1 MSGWWSFLIVLCAL
15 PGVAWSQDPPE
26 APAAVEPV
34 PPAEATAASEEAPV
48 AQTVVTAARSPERL
62 ENTPVATE
70 VITRAEIV
78 ASGARDA
85 AELLAAHPGL
95 EVAST
100 FAGANLRVQG
110 LGSEYALVLVDG
122 ERVTGRVNGAI
133 DLSRLSMEDI
143 EQVEVVKG
151 PSSVLYGSDAVAGV
165 VNFITR
171 KARKPLGAD
180 LRLSYGSLQWIDLDA
195 TAEARREDWGL
206 RVSGG
211 LQRRNAYD
219 LEPLDLSTTG
229 SSLSGFN
236 LSARGDLKREGPL
249 ELSSTVSYE
258 RRVQRGVDLG
268 ATGAIFDRA
277 SRDDELTVRLSP
289 AWHLSDTVTLRTD
302 GHYTGFKR
310 RYVNDQRQASALD
323 TVEDTR
329 DQLARLG
336 GQLDARLG
344 ERHALVAGVE
354 LLGEYLTSDR
364 LEDPSGERGRLSFYA
379 QDTWTVVAQPNLAL
393 VPGVRLDADSQFGT
407 AVTPRLALR
416 VDPLSKLT
424 LRASYG
430 WGLRAPSFQELL
442 LDFENPAVG
451 YTVRGNPDLKPERSR
466 SVTVSA
472 EVRPASASLL
482 WLNLFQHS
490 LRDMISYRSQQDPEG
505 MRFVYANLDR
515 ASVRGGEVGVRQKL
529 PGSVQVELGYT
540 LTDGRNRET
549 DEPLEGQ
556 ARHRLTGQVTWR
568 FRPWGLET
576 WVRGALVGSRPFYPD
591 TDGDGVADPYRSKSY
606 VTLDARIS
614 RQLPAGLRV
623 FIAGSNLLDAG
634 NPTDLPIPP
643 RVLQAGLSAQL

>member
-1 MSGWWSFLIVLCAL
+1 MSGWWSFLIVLGAL
-15 PGVAWSQDPPE
+15 PGLAWSQEPPQ
-26 APAAVEPV
+26 A
-34 PPAEATAASEEAPV
+34 PAEAPSADEEAPV
-48 AQTVVTAARSPERL
+48 ARTVVTAARSPERL

-133 DLSRLSMEDI
+133 DLSRLSMEDV
-143 EQVEVVKG
+143 EQVEIVKG

-180 LRLSYGSLQWIDLDA
+180 LRLSYGSLQWLDLDA

-211 LQRRNAYD
+211 LQRRDAYD
-219 LEPLDLSTTG
+219 LEPLDISTTG
-229 SSLSGFN
+229 SSFSGFN
-236 LSARGDLKREGPL
+236 LSARGDLKRQGPL
-249 ELSSTVSYE
+249 ELTSTVSYE

-289 AWHLSDTVTLRTD
+289 AWRLGDAVTLRTD

-354 LLGEYLTSDR
+354 LLGEHLTSDR
-364 LEDPSGERGRLSFYA
+364 LEDASGERGRLSFYA

-393 VPGVRLDADSQFGT
+393 VPGVRLDTDTQFGS

-466 SVTVSA
+466 SVNASA
-472 EVRPASASLL
+472 EFRPAGASLL
-482 WLNLFQHS
+482 WVNLFQHS
-490 LRDMISYRSQQDPEG
+490 LRDMISYTLQQDPEG

-515 ASVRGGEVGVRQKL
+515 ASVRGGELGVRQKL

-591 TDGDGVADPYRSKSY
+591 TDGDGVANPYRSPSY

-614 RQLPAGLRV
+614 RQLPAGLRLFV
-623 FIAGSNLLDAG
+623 AGSNLLDAG
-634 NPTDLPIPP
+634 NATDLPIPP

>member
-1 MSGWWSFLIVLCAL
+1 MSGWWSFLIVLCAV
-15 PGVAWSQDPPE
+15 PGMAWSQNPPQASAAE
-26 APAAVEPV
+26 EPVAPAEPPV
-34 PPAEATAASEEAPV
+34 DEPV
-48 AQTVVTAARSPERL
+48 AQTVVTASRSPERL

-70 VITRAEIV
+70 VITRAEIA

-100 FAGANLRVQG
+100 FAGSNLRVQG

-143 EQVEVVKG
+143 EQVEIVKG

-171 KARKPLGAD
+171 RARKPLGAEM
-180 LRLSYGSLQWIDLDA
+180 RLSYGSLQWIDLDA

-211 LQRRNAYD
+211 LQRRDAYD
-219 LEPLDLSTTG
+219 LEPLDISTTG

-236 LSARGDLKREGPL
+236 VSARGDLQREGPL
-249 ELSSTVSYE
+249 ELSGTVSYE

-268 ATGAIFDRA
+268 DTGAIFDRA

-289 AWHLSDTVTLRTD
+289 AWHLGGAVTLRTD

-336 GQLDARLG
+336 AQLDARLG

-354 LLGEYLTSDR
+354 LLGEYLRSDR
-364 LEDPSGERGRLSFYA
+364 LEDASGDRGRLSLYA
-379 QDTWTVVAQPNLAL
+379 QDTWTVVPQPNLAL
-393 VPGVRLDADSQFGT
+393 VPGVRLDSDTQFGS

-416 VDPLSKLT
+416 VDPLSRLT

-451 YTVRGNPDLKPERSR
+451 YTVHGNPDLKPERSR
-466 SVTVSA
+466 SVSVSA

-482 WLNLFQHS
+482 WVNLFRHS
-490 LRDMISYRSQQDPEG
+490 LRDMISFNLEQDPEG

-515 ASVRGGEVGVRQKL
+515 ASVRGGELGVRQKL

-540 LTDGRNRET
+540 LTDGRDRET

-591 TDGDGVADPYRSKSY
+591 TGGDGVADPYRAKSY

-614 RQLPAGLRV
+614 RQLPAGLRL
-623 FIAGSNLLDAG
+623 FAAGSNLLDAG
-634 NPTDLPIPP
+634 NPVDLPIPP
-643 RVLQAGLSAQL
+643 RLLQAGLSAQL

>member
-15 PGVAWSQDPPE
+15 PGVAWSQEPPQ
-26 APAAVEPV
+26 PSAAEEPV
-34 PPAEATAASEEAPV
+34 ALTADPAPEEPV
-48 AQTVVTAARSPERL
+48 AQTVVTASRSPERL
-62 ENTPVATE
+62 DNTPVATE

-100 FAGANLRVQG
+100 FAGSNLRIQG

-133 DLSRLSMEDI
+133 DLTRLSMEDV
-143 EQVEVVKG
+143 EQVEIVKG

-171 KARKPLGAD
+171 QARKPLGAD
-180 LRLSYGSLQWIDLDA
+180 LRLSYGSLQWLDLDA
-195 TAEARREDWGL
+195 TAEAQREAWGL

-211 LQRRNAYD
+211 VQRRDAYD
-219 LEPLDLSTTG
+219 LEPLDISTTG

-236 LSARGDLKREGPL
+236 VSARGDLKREGPL

-289 AWHLSDTVTLRTD
+289 AWRLSDSVTLRTD

-336 GQLDARLG
+336 SQLDARLG

-354 LLGEYLTSDR
+354 LLGEHLVSGR
-364 LEDPSGERGRLSFYA
+364 LDDEKGERGRLSLYA
-379 QDTWTVVAQPNLAL
+379 QDSWTVLAQPNLAL
-393 VPGVRLDADSQFGT
+393 VPGVRLDVDSQFGP

-416 VDPLSKLT
+416 IDPLSALT

-466 SVTVSA
+466 SLSLSV

-490 LRDMISYRSQQDPEG
+490 LRDMISYNLEQTPEG
-505 MRFVYANLDR
+505 MRFIYANLDR

-529 PGSVQVELGYT
+529 PGGVLLDVGYT
-540 LTDGRNRET
+540 LIDGRDRET

-556 ARHRLTGQVTWR
+556 ARHRVTGQVTWR

-591 TDGDGVADPYRSKSY
+591 TDGDGVANPYRAKSY

-614 RQLPAGLRV
+614 RQLPAGLRLFV
-623 FIAGSNLLDAG
+623 AGSNLLEAG
-634 NPTDLPIPP
+634 NTTDLPIPP
-643 RVLQAGLSAQL
+643 RLLQAGISAQF

>member
-1 MSGWWSFLIVLCAL
+1 MSGWWSFLIALCAL
-15 PGVAWSQDPPE
+15 PGVAWSQEPLE
-26 APAAVEPV
+26 ADAA
-34 PPAEATAASEEAPV
+34 EEPV
-48 AQTVVTAARSPERL
+48 AQTVVTASRSPERL
-62 ENTPVATE
+62 DNTPVATE

-78 ASGARDA
+78 ATGARDA

-100 FAGANLRVQG
+100 FAGSNLRIQG

-133 DLSRLSMEDI
+133 DLTRLSMEDI
-143 EQVEVVKG
+143 EQVEIVKG

-180 LRLSYGSLQWIDLDA
+180 LRLSYGSLQWLDLDA

-211 LQRRNAYD
+211 VQRRDAYD
-219 LEPLDLSTTG
+219 LEPLDISTTG

-236 LSARGDLKREGPL
+236 VSARGDLKREGPL

-289 AWHLSDTVTLRTD
+289 AWHLSDAVTLRTD

-336 GQLDARLG
+336 GHLDARLG

-354 LLGEYLTSDR
+354 LLGEHLASGR
-364 LEDPSGERGRLSFYA
+364 LDDKSGERGRISLYA
-379 QDTWTVVAQPNLAL
+379 QDSWTVVSQPNLAL
-393 VPGVRLDADSQFGT
+393 VPGIRLDVDSQFGP

-416 VDPLSKLT
+416 VDPLSALT

-472 EVRPASASLL
+472 EVRPASATLL

-490 LRDMISYRSQQDPEG
+490 LRDMISYTLQQDPEG

-515 ASVRGGEVGVRQKL
+515 ASMRGGEVGVRQKL
-529 PGSVQVELGYT
+529 PGSVQLELGYT

-614 RQLPAGLRV
+614 KQLPAGLRL
-623 FIAGSNLLDAG
+623 FIAGSNLLDEG
-634 NPTDLPIPP
+634 NTTDLPIPP
-643 RVLQAGLSAQL
+643 RLLQAGLSAQF